1 MEKAKRQEKSWEL
14 IRVVRDYIEEV
25 KSNSW
30 FKNKEIRR
38 EKEKAEK
45 EKQARIEKARR
56 KKTDLKEKT

>member
-1 MEKAKRQEKSWEL
+1 MKL

-38 EKEKAEK
+38 EKEK
-45 EKQARIEKARR
+45 
-56 KKTDLKEKT
+56 KKSKLE